1 MYGGSATPD
10 SDPGRNQM
18 SPASSQGMDM
28 HDRFRRRQVD
38 RAQGLSSEPGS
49 LSIPFLYVLNLAGYA
64 GFSFLPDVLGVP
76 SEWMSI
82 PFHALVVVIS
92 SFLTLNGI
100 RNHRLKLGR
109 PGIYFLLFWALYLT
123 RLYVDTL
130 IRPISL
136 ARPANVYWSF
146 SVGIIIIPCI
156 ALFLRPRIK
165 DLDTALI
172 ALQAAFLV
180 IALASLRYGMSMLA
194 FQIDGRLTGN
204 STQNSVQLGHLGAA
218 MVICGGFSL
227 IAGRSSQV
235 LWSRVLNY
243 ASVACGMI
251 VLFLCGSRGPLV
263 AFATV
268 IAFWVIGSVRSRFSR
283 KRQFIA
289 VVCLSLVIAA
299 SLYVVTRSQ
308 GSLFARVGHLET
320 ADDRESE
327 LRTSLWSM
335 GWQDFLDNPLCGR
348 AVDLVDPVDGAVI
361 GYPHNFVL
369 ESFMATGVFGGL
381 LFTGL
386 FMYGILRT
394 LRLVRSTHP
403 AAWVGLLYIQYAM
416 AGVFSGTIYD
426 NFHFWYMYAALSV
439 IPLVES
445 KCLMPQR
452 HLQIATD

>member
-1 MYGGSATPD
+1 
-10 SDPGRNQM
+10 
-18 SPASSQGMDM
+18 MDM
-28 HDRFRRRQVD
+28 HDRFQRRQVA
-38 RAQGLSSEPGS
+38 RAQGSSSEHGS

-76 SEWMSI
+76 SQWMSI
-82 PFHALVVVIS
+82 PYRAVVVVIS
-92 SFLTLNGI
+92 AFLTLDGI

-109 PGIYFLLFWALYLT
+109 PGIFFLLFWAIYLT
-123 RLYVDTL
+123 RLFVDTY
-130 IRPISL
+130 IRTISL

-146 SVGIIIIPCI
+146 SVGCIIIPCF

-194 FQIDGRLTGN
+194 FQMEGRLTGN
-204 STQNSVQLGHLGAA
+204 STQNSIDLGHLGAA

-227 IAGRSSQV
+227 IAGKSSGV
-235 LWSRVLNY
+235 LWLCVLNY
-243 ASVACGMI
+243 ASVVCGMI

-283 KRQFIA
+283 KRQIAAA
-289 VVCLSLVIAA
+289 VVLGVMIAA
-299 SLYVVTRSQ
+299 SLYVVARSQ
-308 GSLFARVGHLET
+308 GTLLARMGHLET
-320 ADDRESE
+320 AEDRESE
-327 LRTSLWSM
+327 GRTSLWSM
-335 GWQDFLDNPLCGR
+335 GWQDFLDNPLCGS
-348 AVDLVDPVDGAVI
+348 AVDLVDPTDGVVM
-361 GYPHNFVL
+361 GYPHNFLL

-381 LFTGL
+381 LFAGL

-426 NFHFWYMYAALSV
+426 NFQFWYMYAALSV
-439 IPLVES
+439 IPLVVS
-445 KCLMPQR
+445 KRLMSQR